1 MEALESSNQD
11 KKFVQEFL
19 AEQHFMVLAVTLDDG
34 RPWAVPV
41 RIARWQGNEFE
52 WDSKLDTLH
61 SQALTDRPAMSAVI
75 FNTEQQAGVYM
86 SGHGVL
92 VEDRGSELGHYRF
105 TAERAWLN
113 DETFVKR
120 EVTLL

>member
-19 AEQHFMVLAVTLDDG
+19 ADQHFMVLAVSLDDG
-34 RPWAVPV
+34 SPWAVPV

-61 SQALTDRPAMSAVI
+61 SQALLARPAMAVTI
-75 FNTEQQAGVYM
+75 FDTAQQCGVYM
-86 SGHGVL
+86 MGRGEL
-92 VEDRGSELGHYRF
+92 VVESDKGFGHYRF
-105 TAERAWLN
+105 TAERVWLN
-113 DETFVKR
+113 DATFVKR
-120 EVTLL
+120 EVALG